1 MNIRNMR
8 ATDLDFAAACTA
20 TEGWRTETRSEFE
33 GVLEYDSAGAFVA
46 ERAGKRI
53 GICAA
58 VSYGRHGFVGE
69 LIVLPDERGKGV
81 GGSLMGNALDHLA
94 ARGAESVLLDAVP
107 AAAPLYERMGFRHI
121 CASLRFDMPASQI
134 PQPAPGPASEA
145 TSLDG
150 GLSLS
155 QPRDAPSHDA
165 RPPAVPAR
173 QPAAHHVRLM
183 RAEDLA
189 AVCALDRDA
198 FGADRSFF
206 LTRRLRL
213 YPDLC
218 VILETR
224 DRLDGFIQGRRGQG
238 VISAGPWIMRRPEQ
252 SAGTGILHAPETPAG
267 ALLAAWMDRAR
278 AADWG
283 LALGVLASNP
293 AAAQVARHA
302 GFAERSSSSLR
313 MVRGEDASLGASPLA
328 YAIGSAAKG

>member
-8 ATDLDFAAACTA
+8 ATDLDFAAGCTA

-81 GGSLMGNALDHLA
+81 GGSLMRNALDYLA

-121 CASLRFDMPASQI
+121 CASLRFAAPAQTI
-134 PQPAPGPASEA
+134 M
-145 TSLDG
+145 
-150 GLSLS
+150 
-155 QPRDAPSHDA
+155 
-165 RPPAVPAR
+165 RPHEDPAR
-173 QPAAHHVRLM
+173 TPQPAAHHVRLM
-183 RAEDLA
+183 RAEDLP

-218 VILETR
+218 LILETR
-224 DRLDGFIQGRRGQG
+224 DHLDGFIQGRRGLS
-238 VISAGPWIMRRPEQ
+238 VISAGPWIMRRPEE
-252 SAGTGILHAPETPAG
+252 SADPRTLRAPETPAG
-267 ALLAAWMDRAR
+267 ALLTAWMDRAR
-278 AADWG
+278 TAGWG
-283 LALGVLASNP
+283 FALGVLASNP
-293 AAAQVARHA
+293 AAAQAARQA
-302 GFAERSSSSLR
+302 GFAERPSSSLR
-313 MVRGEDASLGASPLA
+313 MVRGKDASLGASHLA